1 MKRKEQNGD
10 IAIMLPPEG
19 KFARFWFRL
28 KHSEYLYLLA
38 AFFLPFTILLG
49 VYACL
54 GTHPFGNSSVLTLD
68 LQAQYIYYYEEIR
81 RLLTQ
86 GGSWLYSWKRTLGG
100 EFMGIV
106 AYYGASPLN
115 IIFAL
120 FPKDRIA
127 DAMMTIQL
135 FKVGFMGLTFG
146 YYIHK
151 TRFVSQM
158 HTIAFSLMYALCAY
172 SVVQLANPM
181 WLDAMIFLPLLIL
194 GLEALINER
203 KFILYTASLTMI
215 FITNYYIGYMCGI
228 FTFFYFLYYYSLK
241 RDDLMYKGEEKI
253 SLFKTYG
260 FRTFMRFA
268 FFTLISLL
276 IAAFMLIAAYY
287 SLTFGKSGFSNPS
300 YSFSLR
306 FDFLDLIVKLLP
318 GSYDSVRPT
327 GLPMIYSGLLALI
340 AIPLYYMSPA
350 ITKKQKVCASMLLA
364 VLLFS
369 FSINVIDLVW
379 HGFSAPNW
387 LNYRY
392 SFVFAFF
399 IIVMAYDAV
408 AHIEKIKFGQVG
420 AVCAILAVLVM
431 IIQKLDY
438 VFDQDTKQNP
448 LDDATCIFLTLVLIA
463 AYVIVLNLLSNR
475 SYESSAA
482 FILAIVVCVEMFA
495 NTLITIAEEQ
505 TDVGAVKYDNYLEN
519 NGTKENYSSYRGAI
533 LRSQDLVNKVL
544 DSDKSFYRMEMVR
557 PLYRNAVNMPMA
569 FGFNGIAHSTS
580 TLNSSVIKFM
590 NSLGYTSQ
598 SHYTYYVG
606 GTPLSDALLGIKYVI
621 TENDTLDPKIYTV
634 AESGMKYYK
643 YIKSDDV
650 IYAMQNTKA
659 LPIAYGVS
667 PSMLTADLGDISGT
681 ITGLEFQNN
690 MILEML
696 SGTGFRSNVF
706 KGISATIDYEN
717 CNMGISYTHP
727 TKYIDKDGNQQVHD
741 TPYYTFDKATDGAKV
756 TFTLTAPQDGDIY
769 VHFPADNFQKTCD
782 LYVNGKFISE
792 YFKDTSGILNIGS
805 FKKGTKIVAELRLKK
820 DATYF
825 SRESDYYFYCVDYNA
840 MTEAINALDNCGMYV
855 EEHGNSHLKGEITVT
870 DGQTLVFTTIPYDA
884 GWNVYVDGKKVETHR
899 TLSALLS
906 FEVEEG
912 FHTLEF
918 RYMPKCYV
926 VGFIAS
932 GVGIVL
938 FAFFIIITK
947 VKKVRSKVF
956 AKAKFL
962 GEFIND
968 GTPAVIEGE
977 AHEVAE
983 ETPESG
989 DADAAY
995 ESFTIKFEN
1004 GADAERT
1011 ESTDAETGNDAE
1023 IPADTKTENESEP
1036 KPDDTPDAE

>member
-1 MKRKEQNGD
+1 MNLKVQNGEA
-10 IAIMLPPEG
+10 AIMIPPEG

-28 KHSEYLYLLA
+28 KNSEYLYLIA
-38 AFFLPFTILLG
+38 AFFLPALILLG
-49 VYACL
+49 VYACM
-54 GTHPFGNSSVLTLD
+54 GVHPFGNSSVLTLD

-81 RLLTQ
+81 RLITE

-115 IIFAL
+115 LIFAL

-127 DAMMTIQL
+127 DAMMVIQL
-135 FKVGFMGLTFG
+135 CKVGFMGLTFG

-151 TRFVSQM
+151 TRFISQM

-172 SVVQLANPM
+172 SVVQLVNPM

-194 GLEALINER
+194 GLEAMIKEK

-228 FTFFYFLYYYSLK
+228 FTFFYFLYYYSLN
-241 RDDLMYKGEEKI
+241 RENLIYRGEEKI

-276 IAAFMLIAAYY
+276 MAAFMLIAAYY
-287 SLTFGKSGFSNPS
+287 SLTFGKQGFSNPDF
-300 YSFSLR
+300 SFSLR
-306 FDFLDLIVKLLP
+306 FDFLDMIVKLLP

-350 ITKKQKVCASMLLA
+350 ITKKQKVHASMLLA
-364 VLLFS
+364 VLIFS
-369 FSINVIDLVW
+369 FSINAIDLVW

-392 SFVFAFF
+392 SFVFSFF

-408 AHIEKIKFGQVG
+408 AHIQKIKFGQVG
-420 AVCAILAVLVM
+420 AVCAILALVVM
-431 IIQKLDY
+431 IVQKLNY

-448 LDDATCIFLTLVLIA
+448 LDDVTCIFLTLVLIA
-463 AYVIVLNLLSNR
+463 AYVIVLNLLSNK

-495 NTLITIAEEQ
+495 NTLITISEEV
-505 TDVGAVKYDNYLEN
+505 TDVGSVKYDNYTES
-519 NGTKENYSSYRGAI
+519 NGAKENYSSYRGAI
-533 LRSQDLVNKVL
+533 LRSRDVVNKIL
-544 DSDKSFYRMEMVR
+544 EKDDSFYRMEMVR
-557 PLYRNAVNMPMA
+557 SLYRNAVNMPMA
-569 FGFNGIAHSTS
+569 FGYNGIAHSTS

-590 NSLGYTSQ
+590 SSLGYTSQ

-606 GTPLSDALLGIKYVI
+606 GTPLSDSLLGIKYVI
-621 TENDTLDPKIYTV
+621 TENDTLDPKLYTV
-634 AESGMKYYK
+634 AASGTKYYK
-643 YIKSDDV
+643 YIKSEDT

-667 PSMLTADLGDISGT
+667 PSILTADLGDISGT

-690 MILEML
+690 IILEML
-696 SGTGFRSNVF
+696 SETGFKKNVF
-706 KGISATIDYEN
+706 KGISAVIDYQN
-717 CNMGISYTHP
+717 CNMGISYTHT
-727 TKYIDKDGNQQVHD
+727 TKYIDENGEQQIHD

-756 TFTLTAPQDGDIY
+756 TFTLTAPQDGKIY
-769 VHFPADNFQKTCD
+769 VHFPADNFQKTCG
-782 LYVNGKFISE
+782 LYVNGKYICD
-792 YFKDTSGILNIGS
+792 YFNDTTGIVNIGS
-805 FKKGTKIVAELRLKK
+805 FTKGTKIVAELRLKK
-820 DATYF
+820 DAVYF
-825 SRESDYYFYCVDYNA
+825 SRESDYYFYCIDYSA
-840 MTEAINALDNCGMYV
+840 MTEAINALDDCGMYV

-870 DGQTLVFTTIPYDA
+870 EEQKLVFTTIPYDA

-912 FHTLEF
+912 YHTLEF

-926 VGFIAS
+926 VGFMAS
-932 GVGIVL
+932 AVGILL

-947 VKKVRSKVF
+947 VKKVRNKVF
-956 AKAKFL
+956 AKASFL
-962 GEFIND
+962 GDFID
-968 GTPAVIEGE
+968 ASDKPEIETATCDCAGQST
-977 AHEVAE
+977 AE
-983 ETPESG
+983 CG
-989 DADAAY
+989 DAQTEEAKSSAGT
-995 ESFTIKFEN
+995 ESFPELT
-1004 GADAERT
+1004 ADVQ
-1011 ESTDAETGNDAE
+1011 NDAE
-1023 IPADTKTENESEP
+1023 EENVDIGKSDESDKE
-1036 KPDDTPDAE
+1036 

>member
-1 MKRKEQNGD
+1 
-10 IAIMLPPEG
+10 
-19 KFARFWFRL
+19 
-28 KHSEYLYLLA
+28 
-38 AFFLPFTILLG
+38 
-49 VYACL
+49 
-54 GTHPFGNSSVLTLD
+54 
-68 LQAQYIYYYEEIR
+68 
-81 RLLTQ
+81 
-86 GGSWLYSWKRTLGG
+86 
-100 EFMGIV
+100 
-106 AYYGASPLN
+106 
-115 IIFAL
+115 
-120 FPKDRIA
+120 
-127 DAMMTIQL
+127 
-135 FKVGFMGLTFG
+135 
-146 YYIHK
+146 
-151 TRFVSQM
+151 
-158 HTIAFSLMYALCAY
+158 
-172 SVVQLANPM
+172 
-181 WLDAMIFLPLLIL
+181 
-194 GLEALINER
+194 
-203 KFILYTASLTMI
+203 
-215 FITNYYIGYMCGI
+215 
-228 FTFFYFLYYYSLK
+228 
-241 RDDLMYKGEEKI
+241 
-253 SLFKTYG
+253 
-260 FRTFMRFA
+260 
-268 FFTLISLL
+268 
-276 IAAFMLIAAYY
+276 
-287 SLTFGKSGFSNPS
+287 
-300 YSFSLR
+300 
-306 FDFLDLIVKLLP
+306 
-318 GSYDSVRPT
+318 
-327 GLPMIYSGLLALI
+327 
-340 AIPLYYMSPA
+340 
-350 ITKKQKVCASMLLA
+350 
-364 VLLFS
+364 
-369 FSINVIDLVW
+369 
-379 HGFSAPNW
+379 
-387 LNYRY
+387 
-392 SFVFAFF
+392 
-399 IIVMAYDAV
+399 
-408 AHIEKIKFGQVG
+408 
-420 AVCAILAVLVM
+420 
-431 IIQKLDY
+431 
-438 VFDQDTKQNP
+438 
-448 LDDATCIFLTLVLIA
+448 
-463 AYVIVLNLLSNR
+463 
-475 SYESSAA
+475 
-482 FILAIVVCVEMFA
+482 
-495 NTLITIAEEQ
+495 
-505 TDVGAVKYDNYLEN
+505 
-519 NGTKENYSSYRGAI
+519 
-533 LRSQDLVNKVL
+533 
-544 DSDKSFYRMEMVR
+544 MVR

-634 AESGMKYYK
+634 AESGTKYYK
-643 YIKSDDV
+643 YIKSDDT

-667 PSMLTADLGDISGT
+667 PSILTADLGDISGT

-690 MILEML
+690 MVLEML

-840 MTEAINALDNCGMYV
+840 MTEAINALDSCGMYV
-855 EEHGNSHLKGEITVT
+855 EKHGNSHLKGEITVT

-926 VGFIAS
+926 IGFIAS

-977 AHEVAE
+977 VHEVAE

-989 DADAAY
+989 GTDTEQA
-995 ESFTIKFEN
+995 
-1004 GADAERT
+1004 
-1011 ESTDAETGNDAE
+1011 ESTNAE
-1023 IPADTKTENESEP
+1023 ISNDTIASDGTETEDKSES
-1036 KPDDTPDAE
+1036 KPDDAPDAE

>member
-1 MKRKEQNGD
+1 MNGKIQND
-10 IAIMLPPEG
+10 EAVLMPPEG
-19 KFARFWFRL
+19 KFARFWY
-28 KHSEYLYLLA
+28 KIKTNPYSYLIA

-49 VYACL
+49 VYACM
-54 GTHPFGNSSVLTLD
+54 GIHPFGNNSVLTLD

-81 RLLTQ
+81 RLITQ

-115 IIFAL
+115 LIFAL

-127 DAMMTIQL
+127 DAMMFIQL
-135 FKVGFMGLTFG
+135 CKVGFMGLTFG

-158 HTIAFSLMYALCAY
+158 HTIAFALMYSLCAY
-172 SVVQLANPM
+172 SVVQLVNPM

-194 GLEALINER
+194 GLEALIKER
-203 KFILYTASLTMI
+203 KFILYTASLAMI

-228 FTFFYFLYYYSLK
+228 FTFFYFLYYYSLN
-241 RDDLMYKGEEKI
+241 RDELMYKTEGKI

-268 FFTLISLL
+268 FFTLVSLL
-276 IAAFMLIAAYY
+276 AAAFMLISAYY
-287 SLTFGKSGFSNPS
+287 SLTFGKTDFSNPQ
-300 YSFSLR
+300 YTFSLR

-340 AIPLYYMSPA
+340 GIPLYYMSPA
-350 ITKKQKVCASMLLA
+350 ITKKQKLHASMMLA
-364 VLLFS
+364 VLIFS

-392 SFVFAFF
+392 SFVFSFF
-399 IIVMAYDAV
+399 IILMAYDAV
-408 AHIEKIKFGQVG
+408 AHVEKIKFGQVG
-420 AVCAILAVLVM
+420 AVCAILAVIVM

-448 LDDATCIFLTLVLIA
+448 LDDGSCILLTLVLII
-463 AYVIVLNLLSNR
+463 AYVIVLNILSNK
-475 SYESSAA
+475 SYEASAS

-495 NTLITIAEEQ
+495 NTLITISDEQ
-505 TDVGAVKYDNYLEN
+505 MDVGSVKYDNYTES

-533 LRSQDLVNKVL
+533 LRSRDVVNMVL
-544 DSDKSFYRMEMVR
+544 DGDKSFYRMESKV
-557 PLYRNAVNMPMA
+557 YRRLGGVNEPMA
-569 FGFNGIAHSTS
+569 FGYNGVSHSTS
-580 TLNSSVIKFM
+580 TLNTAVIKFM
-590 NSLGYTSQ
+590 ASLGYASQ
-598 SHYTYYVG
+598 SHWTYYVG

-634 AESGMKYYK
+634 AYSGPEYYK
-643 YIKSDDV
+643 YIKSDDT

-667 PSMLTADLGDISGT
+667 KNLLTADLGDISGT
-681 ITGLEFQNN
+681 ITGLDFQNN

-696 SGTGFRSNVF
+696 SESGFRKNIF
-706 KGISATIDYEN
+706 KGINATIDYQN

-727 TKYIDKDGNQQVHD
+727 TKYIDANGEQQTHD

-756 TFTLTAPQDGDIY
+756 TFTFNAPQDGDIY
-769 VHFPADNFQKTCD
+769 VHFPADNFQKICD
-782 LYVNGKFISE
+782 LYVNGKYICE
-792 YFKDTSGILNIGS
+792 YFGSTSGIVNIGS
-805 FKKGTKIVAELRLKK
+805 FEKGTKVVAELRLKK
-820 DATYF
+820 DAVYF
-825 SRESDYYFYCVDYNA
+825 SRESDYYFYYVDYSA
-840 MTEAINALDNCGMYV
+840 MTEAISYLEDSGMYV
-855 EEHGNSHLKGEITVT
+855 EKHGNSYLKGEITVAE
-870 DGQTLVFTTIPYDA
+870 GQTLVFTTIPYDA
-884 GWNVYVDGKKVETHR
+884 GWNVYVDGKKVETIR

-906 FEVEEG
+906 FEVSEG
-912 FHTLEF
+912 YHTLEL

-926 VGFIAS
+926 IGFIAT
-932 GVGIVL
+932 GIGILL
-938 FAFFIIITK
+938 FAFFIVITK
-947 VKKVRSKVF
+947 VKNVRSKVF

-962 GEFIND
+962 GNFINS
-968 GTPAVIEGE
+968 GEPAAIEATAAASEAAPTQIGE
-977 AHEVAE
+977 ADLPDAAE
-983 ETPESG
+983 DSPKTESG
-989 DADAAY
+989 EKD
-995 ESFTIKFEN
+995 E
-1004 GADAERT
+1004 
-1011 ESTDAETGNDAE
+1011 
-1023 IPADTKTENESEP
+1023 
-1036 KPDDTPDAE
+1036 

>member
-1 MKRKEQNGD
+1 MKRIQQTDD
-10 IAIMLPPEG
+10 ISILLPPE
-19 KFARFWFRL
+19 KKLARFLYRI
-28 KHSEYLYLLA
+28 KQNEYLYLLA

-49 VYACL
+49 VYACV

-115 IIFAL
+115 VIFAL

-135 FKVGFMGLTFG
+135 CKVGFMGLTFG

-158 HTIAFSLMYALCAY
+158 HTIAFSLMYSLCAY

-228 FTFFYFLYYYSLK
+228 FTFFYFIYYYSLK
-241 RDDLMYKGEEKI
+241 RDELIYTDEKKR

-260 FRTFMRFA
+260 FQTFFRFA

-276 IAAFMLIAAYY
+276 MAAFMLIAAYY
-287 SLTFGKSGFSNPS
+287 SLTFGKTDFSNPS
-300 YSFSLR
+300 YTFSLR

-350 ITKKQKVCASMLLA
+350 ITRKHKLCASMLLSII
-364 VLLFS
+364 LLS
-369 FSINVIDLVW
+369 FSINIIDLVW

-392 SFVFAFF
+392 SFVFSFF

-408 AHIEKIKFGQVG
+408 AHIEKIKFGHVG
-420 AVCAILAVLVM
+420 AVCAILAVVVM

-438 VFDQDTKQNP
+438 VFDQDNKQNP

-463 AYVIVLNLLSNR
+463 AYVIVLSLFSNK
-475 SYESSAA
+475 SYSSSAA

-505 TDVGAVKYDNYLEN
+505 TDVGAVKYDNYTES

-533 LRSQDLVNKVL
+533 LRSQDIVNKVL
-544 DSDKSFYRMEMVR
+544 ESDKSFYRMEMAR
-557 PLYRNAVNMPMA
+557 SLYRNAVNMPMA

-580 TLNSSVIKFM
+580 TLNSSLIKFM
-590 NSLGYTSQ
+590 SSLGYTSQ

-621 TENDTLDPKIYTV
+621 TENDTLDPKIYTI
-634 AESGMKYYK
+634 AESGTKYYK
-643 YIKSDDV
+643 YVKSEDT

-667 PSMLTADLGDISGT
+667 PSMLTAELGDISGT

-690 MILEML
+690 IILEML
-696 SGTGFRSNVF
+696 SQTGFKKNVF
-706 KGISATIDYEN
+706 KGIHATIDYEN

-769 VHFPADNFQKTCD
+769 VHFPADNFQKACD

-840 MTEAINALDNCGMYV
+840 MSEAINALDTCGMYV
-855 EEHGNSHLKGEITVT
+855 EEHGNSHLKGEITVAE
-870 DGQTLVFTTIPYDA
+870 GQTLVFTTIPYDA

-906 FEVEEG
+906 FEIEEG

-918 RYMPKCYV
+918 RYMPRCYV
-926 VGFIAS
+926 IGFIAS

-938 FAFFIIITK
+938 FALFIFITK
-947 VKKVRSKVF
+947 VKRVRSKVF
-956 AKAKFL
+956 AKAAFL
-962 GEFIND
+962 GELID
-968 GTPAVIEGE
+968 GGTPDMIEGDALDVIELTDDMLAQLTALSE
-977 AHEVAE
+977 QAPAAE
-983 ETPESG
+983 QIG
-989 DADAAY
+989 DA
-995 ESFTIKFEN
+995 
-1004 GADAERT
+1004 
-1011 ESTDAETGNDAE
+1011 
-1023 IPADTKTENESEP
+1023 P
-1036 KPDDTPDAE
+1036 KATPDDTQAMSDDAPEAE